1 MKIDLYNNH
10 KQYIAEQRQDWNIG
24 RWLKTHGVTVADLD
38 SHKQINDVVLLINIR
53 QQYWHAMSS
62 SEQAS
67 WGGYWNVVYRNSK
80 PLKPKALN
88 RFETIIQQI
97 DQRKLKINIL
107 KQVNQLKTGSAIQ
120 NKDVHNKANPS
131 CLPPVTD
138 TKREQQE
145 CHTVPTADDVP
156 WW

>member
-10 KQYIAEQRQDWNIG
+10 EQYVKEKRQDWNLG

-38 SHKQINDVVLLINIR
+38 CHKQINDVVLLITIR
-53 QQYWHAMSS
+53 QEFWHCMSA
-62 SEQAS
+62 SEQGVWAA
-67 WGGYWNVVYRNSK
+67 YWDIVYNKSK
-80 PLKPKALN
+80 ALKPKALKK
-88 RFETIIQQI
+88 FETIIQQVN
-97 DQRKLKINIL
+97 QRQLKINIL
-107 KQVNQLKTGSAIQ
+107 RQIGSAKQ

-138 TKREQQE
+138 TKRESQE
-145 CHTVPTADDVP
+145 CRQVPERVWQAHEL